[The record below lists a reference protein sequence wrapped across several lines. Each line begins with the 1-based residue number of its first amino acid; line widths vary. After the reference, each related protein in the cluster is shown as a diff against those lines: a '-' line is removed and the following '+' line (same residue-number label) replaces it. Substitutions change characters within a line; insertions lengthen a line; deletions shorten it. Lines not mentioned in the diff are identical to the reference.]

1 MPYAL
6 RGWREL
12 FLVIPSTSMSPPNS
26 LLQKPLST
34 LVMMALPLGA
44 LAAVSPLPAG
54 ISEAAGFWTQAVG
67 EGNLSSIDD
76 SLSSVRLWVEG
87 QGRFNNANPM
97 SNMNWYQG
105 MARTAMGSAVTDRLT
120 VWAGIP
126 ICKDPA

>member
-1 MPYAL
+1 
-6 RGWREL
+6 
-12 FLVIPSTSMSPPNS
+12 MSPPNS

-34 LVMMALPLGA
+34 LVMMLLPLGA

-87 QGRFNNANPM
+87 QGRFTERPDSIAI
-97 SNMNWYQG
+97 S
-105 MARTAMGSAVTDRLT
+105 
-120 VWAGIP
+120 
-126 ICKDPA
+126 